1 MLAGCILLS
10 LGTLLFCRAYS
21 RHLSFGALLS
31 DGFLEYLTTLK
42 EAVSNYS
49 VTPEKA
55 RENFKNSALEKSAF
69 LELLDAGKSH
79 AEAFEEVKSRTSI
92 PREVSDTLSEYFKG
106 LGRRFR
112 ESELAS
118 LERAIGTLE
127 RAIPCLKEKAAKDS
141 KSAYA
146 VAFAICLGFIILVI

>member
-21 RHLSFGALLS
+21 RYLSFGVLLS

-55 RENFKNSALEKSAF
+55 RENFKNNTLEKVGF
-69 LELLDAGKSH
+69 LELLDTGKSH
-79 AEAFEEVKSRTSI
+79 AEAFSELKNRTSI
-92 PREVSDTLSEYFKG
+92 PREVSDALDEYFRG

-112 ESELAS
+112 DCELAS

-127 RAIPCLKEKAAKDS
+127 RVIPPLKEKAEKDS
-141 KSAYA
+141 KSVYA